1 MVTKNI
7 KNVKS
12 WKNGTMVQ
20 RWVSVALLDAERCAH
35 RIRGYHSMGA
45 LIAEIKRLTVGSGIE
60 YAEKESITA

>member
-1 MVTKNI
+1 
-7 KNVKS
+7 
-12 WKNGTMVQ
+12 MVQ

-45 LIAEIKRLTVGSGIE
+45 LIAEIKRLTVGSEIE